1 MFLYFQAMQEAE
13 DSSRQIILPA
23 SSQEMTLYQQHLSST
38 SHYSL
43 SFSIPSITVHI
54 PNKAFLETL
63 YNRVAMDML
72 LWKPTSPAIME
83 KVTAKSV
90 FYSSADI
97 LQPAISKEDKFKLCK
112 SVLKG
117 DCTSN

>member
-1 MFLYFQAMQEAE
+1 
-13 DSSRQIILPA
+13 
-23 SSQEMTLYQQHLSST
+23 
-38 SHYSL
+38 
-43 SFSIPSITVHI
+43 
-54 PNKAFLETL
+54 
-63 YNRVAMDML
+63 MDLL

-117 DCTSN
+117 DCISIVQPSIHRHVCGDCCCICIYFMYIYNY